1 MLILRKKKEM
11 FVKMKVFLGVL
22 FLMVATVSIAQN
34 KSSNDFSWD
43 NMRYGG
49 RLGLEFSSNATSITV
64 APAAIY
70 QFNEKFAAGA
80 AISFGFVDYK
90 EVDVSLINY
99 GGSLLAFYTPIRQIQ
114 LSTELEQVFVTQT
127 RNFAGREF
135 KDNYNYQALFFGAG
149 YRMGNVILGVRY
161 DVLYNENTNIY
172 ASPFEPF
179 LQVFF

>member
-1 MLILRKKKEM
+1 MKNKSYFAIL
-11 FVKMKVFLGVL
+11 FLLLGVYS
-22 FLMVATVSIAQN
+22 FAQN
-34 KSSNDFSWD
+34 QSSNSFDWD
-43 NMRYGG
+43 NVRYGG

-70 QFNEKFAAGA
+70 QFNEKFAAGP

-90 EVDVSLINY
+90 EVDASLINY

-114 LSTELEQVFVTQT
+114 LSTEFEQVFVTQT
-127 RNFAGREF
+127 TNFAGREF

-161 DVLYNENTNIY
+161 DVLYNEDTNIY